1 MLRHCTVSCSP
12 AESNKQLLKYFCPRI
27 LSSYQHIFSYY
38 YQLIQLIGK
47 KGAATHYNKQQIY
60 TTRHGVLATQCNQT
74 YFHKTKLFSMINYRA
89 RNNFR
94 IGSSHDVRPN
104 SFLLGHVS
112 FLAGQMYNYDELLF
126 YITHVAD

>member
-1 MLRHCTVSCSP
+1 M
-12 AESNKQLLKYFCPRI
+12 
-27 LSSYQHIFSYY
+27 
-38 YQLIQLIGK
+38 
-47 KGAATHYNKQQIY
+47 AAAAARFALFTQQYI
-60 TTRHGVLATQCNQT
+60 
-74 YFHKTKLFSMINYRA
+74 RA

-94 IGSSHDVRPN
+94 IGSGHDDRPN

>member
-1 MLRHCTVSCSP
+1 MH
-12 AESNKQLLKYFCPRI
+12 ESIIKKQTSKYSAT
-27 LSSYQHIFSYY
+27 SSGS
-38 YQLIQLIGK
+38 GK
-47 KGAATHYNKQQIY
+47 FIRTETIICNFNIKRTH
-60 TTRHGVLATQCNQT
+60 
-74 YFHKTKLFSMINYRA
+74 RA

-94 IGSSHDVRPN
+94 IGSGHDDRPN

>member
-1 MLRHCTVSCSP
+1 MSRKPQHCCRPLTLV
-12 AESNKQLLKYFCPRI
+12 
-27 LSSYQHIFSYY
+27 YQ
-38 YQLIQLIGK
+38 
-47 KGAATHYNKQQIY
+47 
-60 TTRHGVLATQCNQT
+60 VCNP
-74 YFHKTKLFSMINYRA
+74 RA

-94 IGSSHDVRPN
+94 IGSGHDDRSN